1 MAEIK
6 IQKTVFNKPE
16 FDNVID
22 RDFKF
27 FTPPEDLEDNDTVL
41 ELFRLYNK
49 LYFEIPLR
57 STNTSHEFLIRKSME
72 LVDFDEDN
80 ERLQPLLDEISE
92 LRQRVLQ
99 LNLDSIEEQAE
110 LQDNINKQ
118 IR

>member
-6 IQKTVFNKPE
+6 LQKTVFNKPE

-57 STNTSHEFLIRKSME
+57 NTNTSHEFLIRKSME

-80 ERLQPLLDEISE
+80 ERLQPLLDEISN
-92 LRQRVLQ
+92 LRAQLVDNQAHILELQ
-99 LNLDSIEEQAE
+99 LQNLTDT
-110 LQDNINKQ
+110 NG
-118 IR
+118 